1 MLNKDLDPGSRP
13 ESQRFASCANRLVV
27 TSGAYRGDAGMDP
40 GSRNALEMVRAL
52 WIILIIFLTENGALP
67 ISKRTRNSADTM
79 VYL

>member
-1 MLNKDLDPGSRP
+1 MVNLKSFPDGKSAL
-13 ESQRFASCANRLVV
+13 L
-27 TSGAYRGDAGMDP
+27 TSAYRGDAGVDP

>member
-1 MLNKDLDPGSRP
+1 MDPGS
-13 ESQRFASCANRLVV
+13 E
-27 TSGAYRGDAGMDP
+27 AYRDDGGVDPGSSAYQGDAGVDP